1 VEIQVEIETHDRQ
14 LDFDLFETRKLSR
27 GMEKTVQKGVSIRYR
42 GTIEQLAVDFPS
54 IIEITII
61 AFATQVAAQIVANW
75 LYDKIKGRAVKL
87 RIERTEVEIDKGQIE
102 RILMEKMEQTNEEK
116 Q

>member
-1 VEIQVEIETHDRQ
+1 MEIQVEIETHDRQ
-14 LDFDLFETRKLSR
+14 LDFDLFQTKKLSR
-27 GMEKTVQKGVSIRYR
+27 GMEITIEKDASIRYR

-61 AFATQVAAQIVANW
+61 TFATQVAAQVVASW

-87 RIERTEVEIDKGQIE
+87 RIERTEVGIDKGQIE
-102 RILMEKMEQTNEEK
+102 RILTEKMEETTEEK
-116 Q
+116 